1 MINKSTGKSYYN
13 SKNINRKNQSNRLII
28 SIRLIIRGYDK
39 LQEIKNKWKDKY
51 LVSFKTWEENWDAIC
66 PFFQFSEHIRRIMYT
81 TNTIESLNRQ
91 FRKYT
96 KTKSVFPTDMSLL
109 KCLYLSTKN
118 ISKKWDQAYRN
129 WGTILSELSI
139 MFDGRI

>member
-1 MINKSTGKSYYN
+1 MIRN
-13 SKNINRKNQSNRLII
+13 SVRYVNYKDLKEFTKDLKQIYTSNNEKK
-28 SIRLIIRGYDK
+28 GYDK